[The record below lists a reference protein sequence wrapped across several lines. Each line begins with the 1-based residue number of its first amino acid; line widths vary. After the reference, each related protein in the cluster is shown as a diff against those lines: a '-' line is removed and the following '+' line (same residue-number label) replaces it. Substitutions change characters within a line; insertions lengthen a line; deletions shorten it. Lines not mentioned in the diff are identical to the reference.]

1 LNPEPK
7 QYRNI
12 RQTSSA
18 CDVSAVR
25 TGSLRMQNEVIAA
38 QKSRVE
44 TLPFAPVTCG

>member
-1 LNPEPK
+1 LKAEPK

-18 CDVSAVR
+18 CDVGSSG
-25 TGSLRMQNEVIAA
+25 TGSVHMQNEVIAA

-44 TLPFAPVTCG
+44 TRLLVPVTCG